1 VRRFDA
7 NFNLIGAQSIDL
19 GSNQTTEPSISFF
32 ADGSYVIVYT
42 VGTGANA
49 DIVARIVSPTG
60 IVGSQFDVLNQ
71 PNASVLAEV
80 VALPSGNFAVV
91 IQDENS
97 ATINGEVITST
108 TSGFVSLRRRGP
120 WSGSTSPSRTSP
132 LLTQTAPTS
141 GSAMRWTIYSWA
153 GQPSRPAWTR
163 WT

>member
-60 IVGSQFDVLNQ
+60 IVGSQFDAQ
-71 PNASVLAEV
+71 CQRPGRGRCAAER
-80 VALPSGNFAVV
+80 
-91 IQDENS
+91 Q
-97 ATINGEVITST
+97 
-108 TSGFVSLRRRGP
+108 LRRRHPG
-120 WSGSTSPSRTSP
+120 
-132 LLTQTAPTS
+132 
-141 GSAMRWTIYSWA
+141 
-153 GQPSRPAWTR
+153 
-163 WT
+163 